1 MEYYGVNRY
10 IYVHWYDIIRI
21 KSKPVLPVP
30 DFKQE
35 LSSAVPMGFLLKIR
49 K

>member
-1 MEYYGVNRY
+1 MHEIEYCGVNKCMC
-10 IYVHWYDIIRI
+10 IDLI
-21 KSKPVLPVP
+21 SKPFISVP
-30 DFKQE
+30 AFKHE